1 MIYLDELSKSVRR
14 EMFPP
19 VTMVDINME
28 YNEKSENY
36 TQRIDLVY
44 ALQKY
49 NKYL

>member
-1 MIYLDELSKSVRR
+1 MKRPSQLGEKY
-14 EMFPP
+14 FPP

-44 ALQKY
+44 THQKY
-49 NKYL
+49 TK